1 MASAIQSVYPV
12 QNLQQALT
20 AVEAATLLCLAKP
33 KKEAVHALRTS
44 VRRAEAQLEL
54 LTLSSGVPVH
64 RRQANDAGRLLKKLR
79 RAAGQVR
86 DLDVQRK
93 LVKQEEPEAGAHGG
107 HAEAQHLRHYLKQQR
122 RREAK
127 RLLRRLHK
135 QQSQLPLVLQSLLD
149 ALEPAESLTLNQT
162 KLVWLVRRWYEEGTP
177 IELDLKDA
185 DQLHRVRKRAKL
197 ARYLAESAP
206 STARTARRLAARF
219 NALQEAG
226 GTWHDWLLLSQIAEE
241 ELGRSAILPK
251 HYRHLANQAL
261 HTYQA
266 RCRSAIR

>member
-1 MASAIQSVYPV
+1 MASAIQPVYPV
-12 QNLQQALT
+12 RNLQQALT
-20 AVEAATLLCLAKP
+20 EVEAAALLCLAKP
-33 KKEAVHALRTS
+33 KKKAVHALRTS

-54 LTLSSGVPVH
+54 LTLSSGVPAH
-64 RRQANDAGRLLKKLR
+64 RRQASDAERLLKKLR

-93 LVKQEEPEAGAHGG
+93 LVKQEEPEAGGSSHGG

-135 QQSQLPLVLQSLLD
+135 QQSQFPLVLQSLLD
-149 ALEPAESLTLNQT
+149 ALEPAESLELNQT
-162 KLVWLVRRWYEEGTP
+162 KLIRLVRRWYEEGTP
-177 IELDLKDA
+177 GELDLKDA

-206 STARTARRLAARF
+206 STA
-219 NALQEAG
+219 
-226 GTWHDWLLLSQIAEE
+226 H
-241 ELGRSAILPK
+241 RSTLP
-251 HYRHLANQAL
+251 LE
-261 HTYQA
+261 
-266 RCRSAIR
+266 SATST